1 MSRKVFYVLLILS
14 IVMSQSSCLYGNI
27 VDNKYRTNCVGNLTP
42 CDSVE
47 YGVGSPTYVWSEGYF
62 DQLRTNYL
70 NLYNTNT
77 QISRDGA
84 GNMIFTDAITGTHT
98 LADLTVGSGGN
109 VTGGGTANTLTMW
122 TAPTQIGDSTI
133 TYGAGAY
140 DFNGALL
147 SDVADPVGNQDAAT
161 RNYVDTHGNI
171 TGYGAPTRLAY
182 FDGTQSIGDSSIYF
196 DVGANNYGVG
206 TLLPTYTW
214 DVAGDIHSTG
224 DIDTAQDVNAGN
236 DVNVTNDLDVTDDV
250 DIGGDLVVVGR
261 TNTTTL
267 HVGTAT
273 PLYGLYSGTA
283 FMSQLQLGGS
293 AVIRSQN
300 WSTSQLNFSHDAVI
314 PESTGT
320 GSYDYTGGAYE
331 RLFTATAPIFSA
343 TDETRPSMILIMSGT
358 YVGAVA
364 EVEHYVSNTQVILT
378 GENGFDQDLT
388 NVAFGVMPPPRFGVA
403 DTGAAVHSTFGINTF
418 MFRSTDATSPYPFF
432 IYTDNAGN
440 DISTVQINVDNNGYD
455 DNEAIDIVY
464 NAGNMTAGQL
474 ASILKVTADV
484 SGATTADNS
493 TEIDFIQIDKVGSN
507 DAETHA
513 IHVGQG
519 FDTAMS
525 VSGGQRLDPNYGYTV
540 TAAHAVT
547 DRVTGVAPLGT
558 AFLESSAGNVQI
570 FVAQNDYIL
579 IGSNATFEAI
589 PVYLTTPASHSVIPT
604 YYYST
609 GAGTWATL
617 PASDTTG
624 GFTANGI
631 VSFTAPSGWAT
642 TNVVVPA
649 GAAITSG
656 YYVKIVR
663 TRGTLVTVP
672 TESFFKIY
680 TSSSTTDFQ
689 IRGDGTIRPV
699 HMADVSAPNDSIYYS
714 TTSNKL
720 CYKDSGGTVNALY

>member
-14 IVMSQSSCLYGNI
+14 IILVNSSCLYGSI
-27 VDNKYRTNCVGNLTP
+27 VDDKYQTNCVGNLTP
-42 CDSVE
+42 CTSNVKN
-47 YGVGSPTYVWSEGYF
+47 VGTPVYVWANGYF
-62 DQLRTNYL
+62 SNLYTNYL
-70 NLYNTNT
+70 NLYNNNT

-109 VTGGGTANTLTMW
+109 VTG
-122 TAPTQIGDSTI
+122 S
-133 TYGAGAY
+133 GAT
-140 DFNGALL
+140 N
-147 SDVADPVGNQDAAT
+147 
-161 RNYVDTHGNI
+161 
-171 TGYGAPTRLAY
+171 RLAY
-182 FDGTQSIGDSSIYF
+182 WDSPSSIGDTSIYF
-196 DVGANNYGVG
+196 DVATNRYGIG
-206 TLLPTYTW
+206 TLLPAYTL
-214 DVAGDIHSTG
+214 DIAGNIHSTG
-224 DIDTAQDVNAGN
+224 DIDTDQDINAGN
-236 DVNVTNDLDVTDDV
+236 DVNVTNDLEVTDDADV
-250 DIGGDLVVVGR
+250 GGDLVVTGR
-261 TNTTTL
+261 ANASAIHIGTDTPIFVL
-267 HVGTAT
+267 HAG
-273 PLYGLYSGTA
+273 SA
-283 FMSQLQLGGS
+283 FMSQLQVDGT
-293 AVIRSQN
+293 AIIRSSN
-300 WSTSQLNFSHDAVI
+300 WSTSQLNFAHDAVI
-314 PESTGT
+314 PETTGL

-331 RLFTATAPIFSA
+331 RLFTSA
-343 TDETRPSMILIMSGT
+343 TPVFSTTDESRPSMILIMSGT

-364 EVEHYVSNTQVILT
+364 EVEHYISATQVILT
-378 GENGFDQDLT
+378 GENGFDLDLT
-388 NVAFGVMPPPRFGVA
+388 NVAFGILPPPRFAVA
-403 DTGAAVHSTFGINTF
+403 DTGAAVHSTYGINTF
-418 MFRSTDATSPYPFF
+418 MFRSTNATSPYPFF
-432 IYTDNAGN
+432 VYTDNAGN

-464 NAGNMTAGQL
+464 NAGNMTIGQMS
-474 ASILKVTADV
+474 SILKVTADI
-484 SGATTADNS
+484 SGATTADNT
-493 TEIDFIQIDKVGSN
+493 TEIDFIQIDKVGNN

-525 VSGGQRLDPNYGYTV
+525 VSGGTRLDPLYGYSV

-547 DRVTGVAPLGT
+547 DRVNGVAPLGT

-570 FVAQNDYIL
+570 FIAQNDYIL
-579 IGSNATFEAI
+579 IGSNVTFEAI
-589 PVYLTTPASHSVIPT
+589 PTYLTIPASHSIIPT

-631 VSFTAPSGWAT
+631 ISFTAPSGWAT

-649 GAAITSG
+649 GAGITNG

-699 HMADVSAPNDSIYYS
+699 YMADVSAPNDSIYYS
-714 TTSNKL
+714 TTANKL
-720 CYKDSGGTVNALY
+720 VYKNSAGTVNALY